1 MEKEKNNSKTI
12 KSNEKDLN
20 IKEIKKKLEIGNKE
34 IKVEK
39 SKDLIKIPNQ
49 TLKLVTDLKE
59 EKEKPIKIDKSKV
72 VVTRYNPDPNKGL
85 SEEEALYR
93 KILKMDNKPSK
104 KVSKS
109 YFSIFV
115 SNVCTLFN
123 LIMVLLFIWL
133 LTVGEKKITNYIFI
147 GTVLL
152 NIFIGIFQEI
162 KAKKVI
168 TKLTILQEPITTIV
182 RDGVEKEK
190 KSQDIVL
197 DDILILTQGKQ
208 IPADCVLV
216 SDTAVEVNESLL
228 TGESDPILKRKGD
241 PLNSGSFIISGVAK
255 AQVVAVGND
264 IYIEKLSNQAKK
276 YQKPKSQLL
285 RSLKILIFILTI
297 LIIPIGI
304 LLGYFSFSGIENFS
318 FKSPEYIL
326 NVPKIAGAMI
336 GMVPSGLFLLTSMAL
351 AVGVIRLAEKKTL
364 VQNIYCIEMLARVDV
379 LCLDKTGTITDG
391 SMSVISVQEFKT
403 QSNVSS
409 QHVISTLI
417 SLEKSL
423 NPTSQ
428 ALLDRFGKDEIYKPI
443 DTISFS
449 SSRKYQ
455 AVELE
460 KIGTFYL
467 GAPEFILSK
476 EKLQTIKPIIE
487 KAAMEGHR
495 VLLLAFAKGSL
506 KTVDQ
511 QQNVI
516 WPQLIISIQDT
527 IRHDA
532 KDTIEYF
539 YKSGVDV
546 KVISGD
552 NPLTV
557 SRIAER
563 AGIKGYN
570 KYISLENVEDQ
581 EIESICEKY
590 TVFGRV
596 TPKQKKLLVQALKKK
611 KHTVAMT
618 GDGVNDI
625 LALKEADTSIAMASG
640 SDAARKVSHLVLLNS
655 NFSVM
660 PSIVAEGRRVINNVQ
675 KVSTL
680 FLTKTIFSILLAIIT
695 IFFLIKNTGQGLSFP
710 LSSGQYMPIDIL
722 AIGIPAFFLALEYN
736 NNKIETGNFLKNII
750 KSALPG
756 ALAIIFMVIVIY
768 VFKDTLGIN
777 DHTKISTLILICA
790 TTISLI
796 VLLRTTMPLNPARRI
811 LVLAM
816 ISIFILAILFTPEFF
831 QLSPIYKF
839 KNAYYDS
846 NKSSLTAV
854 ELLFLLVLLQASFPI
869 IFITSNMFK
878 WINKGKNTVLDFFKN
893 YAKDEEIKK

>member
-1 MEKEKNNSKTI
+1 MDLKEKNNFNDKNSILK
-12 KSNEKDLN
+12 EKDLSIKQ
-20 IKEIKKKLEIGNKE
+20 IKEKLNLANKKIE
-34 IKVEK
+34 VEK
-39 SKDLIKIPNQ
+39 SKDLIKIPEQLHLLNN
-49 TLKLVTDLKE
+49 DLE
-59 EKEKPIKIDKSKV
+59 EKEKPIKIDKNKV
-72 VVTRYNPDPNKGL
+72 KVTRYNPDPKLGL

-93 KILKMDNKPSK
+93 KVLKMDNKVVK
-104 KVSKS
+104 RVSKS
-109 YFSIFV
+109 YFSIFA
-115 SNVCTLFN
+115 SNIFTLFN
-123 LIMVLLFIWL
+123 MIMVLLFVWL
-133 LTVGEKKITNYIFI
+133 LTVGTKLTNYIFI
-147 GTVLL
+147 GTVFL
-152 NIFIGIFQEI
+152 NTFIGIFQEL
-162 KAKKVI
+162 KAKKII
-168 TKLTILQEPITTIV
+168 TNLTILQEPTTTII
-182 RDGVEKEK
+182 RDGIEKEK

-197 DDILILTQGKQ
+197 DDILVLTPGKQ

-216 SDTAVEVNESLL
+216 SDALVEVNESLL
-228 TGESDPILKRKGD
+228 TGESDPIIKKKGD

-255 AQVVAVGND
+255 AQVVAVGSD

-285 RSLKILIFILTI
+285 RSLKILIFILTL

-304 LLGYFSFSGIENFS
+304 ILGYFTFDGFKNFDFTS
-318 FKSPEYIL
+318 QTYKDS
-326 NVPKIAGAMI
+326 VPKIAGAMI

-364 VQNIYCIEMLARVDV
+364 VQNIFCIEMLARVDV

-403 QSNVSS
+403 QSNVST
-409 QHVISTLI
+409 QNIISSII
-417 SLEKSL
+417 SNEKNL

-428 ALLDRFGKDEIYKPI
+428 ALLDRFGKEEYYKIVDSIP
-443 DTISFS
+443 FS

-455 AVELE
+455 AVEID

-476 EKLQTIKPIIE
+476 EKLQLVKPIIE

-495 VLLLAFAKGSL
+495 VLLLAFSKGSI
-506 KTVDQ
+506 KTVEQ
-511 QQNVI
+511 QTNVI
-516 WPQLIISIQDT
+516 WPQSVISIQDT

-570 KYISLENVEDQ
+570 KYISLEKVEDS
-581 EIESICEKY
+581 EIEQICEKY

-750 KSALPG
+750 KSSIPG
-756 ALAIIFMVIVIY
+756 ALAIIVMVLLIY
-768 VFKDTLGIN
+768 GLKDTLGITEQ
-777 DHTKISTLILICA
+777 TKISTLILICA

-796 VLLRTTMPLNPARRI
+796 VLIRTTTPFNAGRRI
-811 LVLAM
+811 LV
-816 ISIFILAILFTPEFF
+816 ISMIFIFIMAILFTPEFF
-831 QLSPIYKF
+831 QLNPIYKF

-846 NKSSLTAV
+846 NKKEFTAV
-854 ELLFLLVLLQASFPI
+854 ELLFLFVLLQASIPI
-869 IFITSNMFK
+869 IFVTSNLFK
-878 WINKGKNTVLDFFKN
+878 WINKGKNTVLEFFKN
-893 YAKDEEIKK
+893 YSKEEGIK

>member
-1 MEKEKNNSKTI
+1 MQKEKQNLKETQ
-12 KSNEKDLN
+12 KEEKDLSIKQ
-20 IKEIKKKLEIGNKE
+20 IKEKLNIGGRKIE
-34 IKVEK
+34 VEK
-39 SKDLIKIPNQ
+39 SPDLIKVPKQLI
-49 TLKLVTDLKE
+49 TLNDDLKE
-59 EKEKPIKIDKSKV
+59 ESKKPIKIDKSKV
-72 VVTRYNPDPNKGL
+72 KVTRYNPDPRVGL

-93 KILKMDNKPSK
+93 KLLKMDNKPVK
-104 KVSKS
+104 KVSKT
-109 YFSIFV
+109 YFSIFA
-115 SNVCTLFN
+115 SNIFTLFN
-123 LIMVLLFIWL
+123 LIMILLFIWL
-133 LTVGEKKITNYIFI
+133 LTVGTKLTNYIFI
-147 GTVLL
+147 GTVFL
-152 NIFIGIFQEI
+152 NTFIGIFQEL

-168 TKLTILQEPITTIV
+168 TKLTILQEPTTIIV
-182 RDGVEKEK
+182 REGVEKER

-197 DDILILTQGKQ
+197 DDILILTPGKQ

-216 SDTAVEVNESLL
+216 SDTTVEVNESLL
-228 TGESDPILKRKGD
+228 TGESDPIIKKKGD
-241 PLNSGSFIISGVAK
+241 PLNSGSFIISGLAK
-255 AQVVAVGND
+255 AQVVAVGSD

-285 RSLKILIFILTI
+285 RSLKILIFVLTL

-304 LLGYFSFSGIENFS
+304 VLGYFSFDKFNNFS
-318 FKSPEYIL
+318 VNSQVYKES
-326 NVPKIAGAMI
+326 VPKIAGAMI

-391 SMSVISVQEFKT
+391 SMSVIAVQEFKT
-403 QSNVSS
+403 QSNVATNF
-409 QHVISTLI
+409 VISTII
-417 SLEKSL
+417 SLEKTL

-428 ALLDRFGKDEIYKPI
+428 ALLERFGKDEIYKVV
-443 DTISFS
+443 DTIAFS
-449 SSRKYQ
+449 SARKYQ
-455 AVELE
+455 AVELD

-476 EKLQTIKPIIE
+476 EKLQSIKPVIE

-495 VLLLAFAKGSL
+495 VILLAFSKGSL
-506 KTVDQ
+506 KSVDQ
-511 QQNVI
+511 QQNII
-516 WPQLIISIQDT
+516 WPQAIISIQDT

-570 KYISLENVEDQ
+570 KYISLEKVEDS
-581 EIESICEKY
+581 EIEQICEKY

-680 FLTKTIFSILLAIIT
+680 FLTKTIFSILLSIVT
-695 IFFLIKNTGQGLSFP
+695 IFLLIKNTGQGLSFP

-736 NNKIETGNFLKNII
+736 NNKIENGNFLKNII
-750 KSALPG
+750 KSAIPG
-756 ALAIIFMVIVIY
+756 ALAIIFMVILIY
-768 VFKDTLGIN
+768 SLKDTLGIKEN
-777 DHTKISTLILICA
+777 TKISTLILICA

-796 VLLRTTMPLNPARRI
+796 VLIGTTIPLNPARKI
-811 LVLAM
+811 LVVSM
-816 ISIFILAILFTPEFF
+816 ISIFVLAILFTPEFF
-831 QLSPIYKF
+831 QINPIYKF
-839 KNAYYDS
+839 KNGYYDTKKEAL
-846 NKSSLTAV
+846 NAV
-854 ELLFLLVLLQASFPI
+854 ELLFLLVLLQASVPI
-869 IFITSNMFK
+869 IYITSNMFK
-878 WINKGKNTVLDFFKN
+878 WFNKGKDTVLEFFKN